1 MKKFIVA
8 LTVIGIFW
16 WGFSIS
22 SANSSSCKEV
32 TFANSVKACVNIE
45 KVGWNRRELTAD
57 LTNGWSL
64 QYLRCNVMTPDDM
77 LYKYSIGWCNGE
89 FTYDGNEAWM
99 TKIWIR
105 YNEDPPTS
113 WEDKPSNSSDW
124 TYPQRSYDFNNG
136 GWGNNWYYDNTNNN
150 NYYSNGNLSNFLVT
164 TNDSSPSTYQYV
176 NLNISA
182 RNSSN
187 ATITD
192 FSDTVNFKVYYGH
205 ANTSSW
211 TQTTSS
217 SYYTMSSD
225 YNTYGYDFS
234 SYDHGYISLS
244 NFIQFKNSSYDY
256 KVRVYD
262 ANNSSIYKEIIFYV
276 NGNNSSYSNSNLS
289 NFYITTDDTTPTLNQ
304 YIDLTVKARDSSN
317 YTVSN
322 YTDSINFKVYYKAS
336 TSSVW
341 TQTTSSSYY
350 TMSYLYT
357 NGYDFSS
364 SDYGIA
370 QLTSFIRFNKNNY
383 QYKVRVYAEN
393 NTSIYKE
400 ITFTVGSSSSYS
412 NINGFTSAQLSTV
425 QSIYDRWN
433 DVITALESSYPILR
447 NSTTRHTKS
456 NNLNI
461 AMGEII
467 NNSYNKTYSTYNEFY
482 TAYLSWYNYTIS
494 IR

>member
-1 MKKFIVA
+1 
-8 LTVIGIFW
+8 
-16 WGFSIS
+16 
-22 SANSSSCKEV
+22 
-32 TFANSVKACVNIE
+32 
-45 KVGWNRRELTAD
+45 
-57 LTNGWSL
+57 
-64 QYLRCNVMTPDDM
+64 
-77 LYKYSIGWCNGE
+77 
-89 FTYDGNEAWM
+89 
-99 TKIWIR
+99 
-105 YNEDPPTS
+105 
-113 WEDKPSNSSDW
+113 
-124 TYPQRSYDFNNG
+124 
-136 GWGNNWYYDNTNNN
+136 
-150 NYYSNGNLSNFLVT
+150 
-164 TNDSSPSTYQYV
+164 
-176 NLNISA
+176 
-182 RNSSN
+182 
-187 ATITD
+187 
-192 FSDTVNFKVYYGH
+192 
-205 ANTSSW
+205 
-211 TQTTSS
+211 
-217 SYYTMSSD
+217 
-225 YNTYGYDFS
+225 
-234 SYDHGYISLS
+234 
-244 NFIQFKNSSYDY
+244 
-256 KVRVYD
+256 
-262 ANNSSIYKEIIFYV
+262 FYV